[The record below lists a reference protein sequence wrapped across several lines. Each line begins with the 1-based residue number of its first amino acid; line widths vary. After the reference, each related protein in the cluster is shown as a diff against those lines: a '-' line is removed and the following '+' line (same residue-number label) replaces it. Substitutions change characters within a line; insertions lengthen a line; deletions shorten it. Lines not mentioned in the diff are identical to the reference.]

1 MFASPTVFRNR
12 FPGDVPLPLPPLP
25 PGEIKKPGRRL
36 SDAFQPV
43 PRQGLRALYGLV
55 RRRPAAA
62 PGPRIVGRIRCTTE
76 VLRGVREAGCPVA
89 HGRFRV
95 MPPRPAGG
103 AGDALKV
110 PSCRPLPTC
119 VRAGGGDPVLFP
131 WPVRCPGR
139 SRPTRRW
146 YSAALLEAE
155 ASLYFPLPLPPA
167 RVMAAPAYRRGPPGP
182 ASSIGLGARRCG
194 DAATA
199 WWCLSRTAPS
209 SPKPRTGPTAVRRT
223 RVVRAALAREAS
235 RLGWPGSGMLA
246 L

>member
-12 FPGDVPLPLPPLP
+12 FPGDVPLPLPPQP

-43 PRQGLRALYGLV
+43 PRQGLRVLYGLV

-76 VLRGVREAGCPVA
+76 VLRGVGEAGRTVA
-89 HGRFRV
+89 HGRSRPV
-95 MPPRPAGG
+95 PCHASLPGRRCRGCPEGALMSPPAH
-103 AGDALKV
+103 
-110 PSCRPLPTC
+110 
-119 VRAGGGDPVLFP
+119 VRAGRGGDPVLFP

-155 ASLYFPLPLPPA
+155 ASLHFPLA
-167 RVMAAPAYRRGPPGP
+167 RVMAAPAYRREPPGP

-209 SPKPRTGPTAVRRT
+209 SPRPRTGPTAVRRT
-223 RVVRAALAREAS
+223 RVVRAALGREAG
-235 RLGWPGSGMLA
+235 RLGWPGSGMLE